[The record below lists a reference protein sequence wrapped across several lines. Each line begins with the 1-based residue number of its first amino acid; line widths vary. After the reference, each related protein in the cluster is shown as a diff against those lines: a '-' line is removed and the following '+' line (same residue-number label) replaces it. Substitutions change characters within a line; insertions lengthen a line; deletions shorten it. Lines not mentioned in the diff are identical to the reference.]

1 MLRCSS
7 VFSRNCAKLL
17 IYMELADVARTV
29 TAEGV
34 EFEFDKQRNCQ
45 LFAHKVI
52 HKSGWV

>member
-1 MLRCSS
+1 
-7 VFSRNCAKLL
+7 
-17 IYMELADVARTV
+17 MELADVARTV